1 MLDPEETLFS
11 DVVDERAQGLDE
23 ERAVL
28 TADVVPEADCQVECV
43 LAVVDRRD
51 LVADLVAGEGDVE
64 DISPLASPTEPSSI
78 DLAGVLASARRLQQ
92 ASATPA
98 PAWDACSFVSGRVQH
113 QVERNW
119 PIGDDQRRPDHE
131 PDLRWELEDR
141 KDVHG
146 RRARHLQDHSA
157 ARSENATDKFRADD
171 FGLVKGMEGLPAAE
185 MQEAASS

>member
-1 MLDPEETLFS
+1 MLDPEETLLS
-11 DVVDERAQGLDE
+11 DVVDERAQCLDE

-28 TADVVPEADCQVECV
+28 SADVVPEADCQVEFV

-64 DISPLASPTEPSSI
+64 DVSPLASPTEPPPI
-78 DLAGVLASARRLQQ
+78 DLAGILAGARRLQQ
-92 ASATPA
+92 APA
-98 PAWDACSFVSGRVQH
+98 IPTPAWDACSFISGRIQH
-113 QVERNW
+113 QVERDR

-131 PDLRWELEDR
+131 PDLRWELEDG

-157 ARSENATDKFRADD
+157 ARSENAVDKFKA
-171 FGLVKGMEGLPAAE
+171 GLVKGMEELPAAE